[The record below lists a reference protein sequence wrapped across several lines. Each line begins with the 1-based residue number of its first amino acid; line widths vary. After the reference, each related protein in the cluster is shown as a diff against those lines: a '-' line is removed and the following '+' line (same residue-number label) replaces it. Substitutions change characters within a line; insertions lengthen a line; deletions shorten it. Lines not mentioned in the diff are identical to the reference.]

1 MGHWPDNT
9 FTRRCV
15 TRTCKKSRENKQWR
29 DLPLLVLSAFLAS
42 TSYTST
48 SEGVVWPMSH
58 AVLPPELRGSS
69 RAVIN
74 VAIGALSAL
83 ALSISGIVADLRGVS
98 TALLWFVPGLI
109 LLSAIAW
116 IPMFRAYP
124 KDREALHKNLEQRR
138 KELLG

>member
-1 MGHWPDNT
+1 GLLIL
-9 FTRRCV
+9 FT
-15 TRTCKKSRENKQWR
+15 
-29 DLPLLVLSAFLAS
+29 FLAGA
-42 TSYTST
+42 SYTST

-83 ALSISGIVADLRGVS
+83 ALSLSGIVADSRGVS

-109 LLSAIAW
+109 LLSAIVW

-124 KDREALHKNLEQRR
+124 PDRDALHRLLNQRR
-138 KELLG
+138 ESLLTKK